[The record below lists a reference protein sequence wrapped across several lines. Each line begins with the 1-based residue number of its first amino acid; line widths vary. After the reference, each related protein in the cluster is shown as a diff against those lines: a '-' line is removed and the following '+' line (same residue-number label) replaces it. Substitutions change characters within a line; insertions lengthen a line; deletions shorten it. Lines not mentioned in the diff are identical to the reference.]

1 MPKKRCLSIGL
12 KQVTQRQKLRLN
24 KTKSSVEIIGAAA
37 NGFESGFSGFTGLTI
52 TSLDAREDYYYMVH
66 PFPGF
71 PPMHYASA
79 KRRVKSNPLQIT
91 NTSKTKT

>member
-1 MPKKRCLSIGL
+1 LKGGKFQINPPLQKYIGHPD
-12 KQVTQRQKLRLN
+12 TQ
-24 KTKSSVEIIGAAA
+24 SSVEIIGAAA